1 VTGITCAAGGKSRPA
16 AAAGMSAA
24 LPASELRSNAVP
36 SSRRVLRI
44 LRFYGR
50 ALQADKAAFGIE
62 LRCGFDLGKLKG
74 ASTTKGS

>member
-1 VTGITCAAGGKSRPA
+1 MTCAAGGNRRPA

-24 LPASELRSNAVP
+24 LPASELSSNTVP
-36 SSRRVLRI
+36 SSLGVLRI
-44 LRFYGR
+44 PQFYGR
-50 ALQADKAAFGIE
+50 APRADKAAFGIG